1 MVQIAG
7 GAFLLYLIIY
17 LFYKWS
23 IVMLQWGFH
32 LFIFMK
38 MKNKNDQSN

>member
-1 MVQIAG
+1 MIQIAG
-7 GAFLLYLIIY
+7 GAFLLHLIID

-23 IVMLQWGFH
+23 IVVLQRGFH

-38 MKNKNDQSN
+38 IKSKNYQSN